1 MTIKTIHRIIKISKL
16 NDMCG
21 MEISQILK
29 IREHKR
35 ET

>member
-1 MTIKTIHRIIKISKL
+1 MTIKTIHRIIKSSKL
-16 NDMCG
+16 NNMCG
-21 MEISQILK
+21 MEISQILE